1 MPDGERDGLKRMA
14 ALRAV
19 EYVRDGMAV
28 GLGTGSTAEPAV
40 RELGRRVR
48 EEGLK
53 IRGVPTSKKTERL
66 AREVGIPLT
75 TLDECSRLDLTIDG
89 ADEVLL
95 PSLDGIKGMGGALL
109 YEKIVAL
116 ATEEEI
122 FVVDESKIVRQ
133 LGTHSPLPVE
143 VVQFGWTLTRDRV
156 ESLGCRAVR
165 RGDTDGRP
173 FVTDAGNY
181 LLECTFEGI
190 PDPYSLSRELSQITG
205 VVEHGLFLG
214 IARRVV
220 IAGQSGVRVVERD

>member
-1 MPDGERDGLKRMA
+1 MPDGERDRLKRDA

-19 EYVRDGMAV
+19 EYVRGGMVV

-48 EEGLK
+48 ELGLD

-66 AREVGIPLT
+66 AREVGIPIT
-75 TLDECSRLDLTIDG
+75 TLDECRRLDLTIDG

-95 PSLDGIKGMGGALL
+95 PGLDAIKGMGGALL

-116 ATEEEI
+116 ATDEEI
-122 FVVDESKIVRQ
+122 FVVDESKVVQR
-133 LGTHSPLPVE
+133 LGTHSSLPVE
-143 VVQFGWTLTRDRV
+143 VVQFGWTLTCDRV
-156 ESLGCRAVR
+156 EALGCRAVR
-165 RGDTDGRP
+165 REDESGAP

-190 PDPYSLSRELSQITG
+190 SDPYSLSRDLSQITG

-214 IARRVV
+214 LARRVV
-220 IAGQSGVRVVERD
+220 IAGESGVRVVERD

>member
-1 MPDGERDGLKRMA
+1 MPGTDRDELKREA

-48 EEGLK
+48 ERGLD
-53 IRGVPTSKKTERL
+53 IRGVPTSKRTERL
-66 AREVGIPLT
+66 AREVGIHLT
-75 TLDECSRLDLTIDG
+75 TLDECRRLDVTIDG

-116 ATEEEI
+116 ATVEEI
-122 FVVDESKIVRQ
+122 FVVDESKVVQR

-156 ESLGCRAVR
+156 EALGCRAVR
-165 RGDTDGRP
+165 REDASGVP
-173 FVTDAGNY
+173 FVTDSGNY
-181 LLECTFEGI
+181 LLECTFDGI
-190 PDPYSLSRELSQITG
+190 PDPHALSRELSLRTG

-214 IARRVV
+214 LARRVV
-220 IAGQSGVRVVERD
+220 IAGESGVRVVERG

>member
-1 MPDGERDGLKRMA
+1 
-14 ALRAV
+14 
-19 EYVRDGMAV
+19 MAV

-48 EEGLK
+48 AEGLD
-53 IRGVPTSKKTERL
+53 IRGVPTSKRTERL

-75 TLDECSRLDLTIDG
+75 TLEECSRLDITIDG

-95 PSLDGIKGMGGALL
+95 PGLDSIKGMGGALL

-122 FVVDESKIVRQ
+122 FVVDESKVVRR

-143 VVQFGWTLTRDRV
+143 VVQFGWTLTRGRV

-165 RGDTDGRP
+165 REDASGAP

-181 LLECTFEGI
+181 LLHCTFEGI
-190 PDPYSLSRELSQITG
+190 SDPYSLARDLSQITG

-214 IARRVV
+214 LARRVV
-220 IAGQSGVRVVERD
+220 IAGESGVRVVERD

>member
-1 MPDGERDGLKRMA
+1 MPDGERDRLKREA

-19 EYVRDGMAV
+19 EYVRDGMVV

-48 EEGLK
+48 EMGLD

-75 TLDECSRLDLTIDG
+75 TLEECSRLDLTIDG

-95 PSLDGIKGMGGALL
+95 PTLDGIKGMGGALL

-116 ATEEEI
+116 ATAEEI
-122 FVVDESKIVRQ
+122 FVVDESKVVQR

-165 RGDTDGRP
+165 REDASGTP
-173 FVTDAGNY
+173 FLTDAGNY

-190 PDPYSLSRELSQITG
+190 HDPHSLARDLGLTTG

-220 IAGQSGVRVVERD
+220 IAGESGVRVVERD